1 MDKKLFRKGD
11 IAVIVIAL
19 LLAAAFLFFKSFGDE
34 KKLVAEIRVDGEVV
48 EAIELSSLDRAV
60 TITLETEPAVTVKA
74 ENGAIFFEQ
83 ADCPDKLCIASGKLT
98 RKGETAVCLPAKTV
112 ITVLGA
118 DVDAVTY

>member
-1 MDKKLFRKGD
+1 MDKRLFRKGD
-11 IAVIVIAL
+11 IAVIGVAL
-19 LLAAAFLFFKSFGDE
+19 LLAAIFFIFSSFGDE

-48 EAIELSSLDRAV
+48 EVLELSSLRQAV
-60 TITLETEPAVTVKA
+60 TITLDTEPRVMVKA
-74 ENGAIFFEQ
+74 ENGAIFFEH
-83 ADCPDKLCIASGKLT
+83 ADCPDKLCIASGKLS

>member
-1 MDKKLFRKGD
+1 MDKRLFRKGD
-11 IAVIVIAL
+11 IAVIGVAL
-19 LLAAAFLFFKSFGDE
+19 LLAAIFFIFSSFGDE

-48 EAIELSSLDRAV
+48 EVLELSSLRQAV
-60 TITLETEPAVTVKA
+60 TITLDTEPRVTVKA
-74 ENGAIFFEQ
+74 ENGAIFFEH
-83 ADCPDKLCIASGKLT
+83 ADCPDKLCIASGKLS